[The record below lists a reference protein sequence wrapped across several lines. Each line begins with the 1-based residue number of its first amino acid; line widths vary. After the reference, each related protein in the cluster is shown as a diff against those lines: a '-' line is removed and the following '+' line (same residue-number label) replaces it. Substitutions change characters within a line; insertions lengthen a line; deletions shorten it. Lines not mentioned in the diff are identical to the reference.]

1 MFNFTPGTI
10 PSNVFVI
17 GGGGTGSRL
26 IPLLSQFMRS
36 ITRGVSPS
44 GWLEKPRIWL
54 IDDDVVEQKNI
65 LRQNF
70 IDRDVGQHKAVVL
83 ANRYSK
89 AYNVDIIPIT
99 QRITTSSAQGFR
111 KLVDDNLFI
120 ANGNSNHATFN
131 SIIGSSIV
139 IICVD
144 SVQARRD
151 ILNTFI
157 FKERNSQHGELR
169 TFFVDAGNED
179 NFGQVNMFTPHIVNA
194 YTPTSEEDKNLL
206 PKMVPVA
213 ANIDYVPMNAEY
225 YRNLVDTPAQGSC
238 ADLNQTLAINA
249 IMATTIMGI
258 VQNYFYRKPM
268 NYNCVSISLNGGNS
282 TTYNTYN
289 MFNNMGI
296 AQKDQPSYIRGNIS
310 TREKDGSSTSLAFGQ
325 HVVYHDANTL
335 RMILVEKIADI
346 QREIEK
352 AARIARE
359 AEEKRIEDARVKV
372 VADRKRAEIRALVEK
387 QRAIA
392 AGTWVE
398 PGAEVSAAVAPEV
411 LEPVASPRGRRAAI
425 AAIDAAVASAPPL
438 VATPRAPRAMAT
450 LEVPSA
456 WNPEVVEDSR
466 DVGFV
471 EVHEE
476 E

>member
-1 MFNFTPGTI
+1 MFNFMPGTI
-10 PSNVFVI
+10 PNNVFVI

-36 ITRGVSPS
+36 ITRGVSPT

-70 IDRDVGQHKAVVL
+70 IDRDVGQFKAAVL

-89 AYNVDIIPIT
+89 AYNVEIIPIT
-99 QRITTSSAQGFR
+99 QRITSDTAGEFR
-111 KLVDDNLFI
+111 KTVDDNLFI

-131 SIIGSSIV
+131 SIIGTSVV

-157 FKERNSQHGELR
+157 HKQRGDNTPLK

-179 NFGQVNMFTPHIVNA
+179 NFGQVNIFTPTIMSKW
-194 YTPTSEEDKNLL
+194 TSSSDADKDAL
-206 PKMVPVA
+206 PKLVPVTA
-213 ANIDYVPMNAEY
+213 DVDYIPMNVDY

-258 VQNYFYRKPM
+258 VQNYFYRKTM
-268 NYNCVSISLNGGNS
+268 NYNCVSIALNGGNA
-282 TTYNTYN
+282 TTYNTFNVYN
-289 MFNNMGI
+289 TM
-296 AQKDQPSYIRGNIS
+296 AVERGDVSRYQDRVITVKEKSGNQ
-310 TREKDGSSTSLAFGQ
+310 TRLQFGPFITWLDGRD
-325 HVVYHDANTL
+325 VRNV
-335 RMILVEKIADI
+335 LVEKIAAI

-352 AARIARE
+352 AARLARE
-359 AEEKRIEDARVKV
+359 AEEKRIEDARIKI
-372 VADRKRAEIRALVEK
+372 VADRKRAEIKAQVTK
-387 QRAIA
+387 ARAIA

-398 PGAEVSAAVAPEV
+398 PEVEGVVTQGVPVPPAVVDAVAAVVTDAEAFVPPP
-411 LEPVASPRGRRAAI
+411 LTPRPRAAR
-425 AAIDAAVASAPPL
+425 AMTALAVPDAWVDGVAVA
-438 VATPRAPRAMAT
+438 
-450 LEVPSA
+450 
-456 WNPEVVEDSR
+456 
-466 DVGFV
+466 
-471 EVHEE
+471 EE
-476 E
+476 ELEEE